1 MVSIQ
6 FREALSNSQGPVGL
20 DELRCVLDE
29 VDVSA
34 LVARLEE
41 YRPVGRKGY
50 PVTALWR
57 ADFTSFI
64 LGLPSTNALIRRLQD
79 DPELRLLCGFGQLPH
94 RTTFNR
100 FVNRLAHHRDLVED
114 CLAALTDRL
123 AELLPGLGQKVAVDS
138 TVVRTH
144 SNPNRKE
151 VSDPQASWTRKNS
164 TKAKGGKEWYW
175 GYKYHLMA
183 DATYGI
189 PLYGYS
195 TTASRNDSPELPKLL
210 SQAEA
215 AHPWLRPTHVMA
227 DKGYDSRANHEAAAG
242 RDAILVC
249 PARRYANNRLYEGIY
264 TERGVPTCVGM
275 VEMEYV
281 DTDPEKGHLYRCP
294 PGGCHLADRKG
305 VRYCHDDLWV
315 NRQDNPRLFGPIRQ
329 GSPEWK
335 ALYRLRQAVE
345 RVFKS
350 MKESRRL
357 ERHFVRGLRKVSLHA
372 AMSAL
377 GFMATFLVKL
387 LAGEGSP
394 RWMVRRVA

>member
-6 FREALSNSQGPVGL
+6 FREALSNSQGSAGL
-20 DELRCVLDE
+20 DEIRAVLE
-29 VDVSA
+29 AVDASA
-34 LVARLEE
+34 LVTRLEE

-50 PVTALWR
+50 PLTALWR
-57 ADFTSFI
+57 AYLASFI

-79 DPELRLLCGFGQLPH
+79 DPELRLLCGFSQLPH

-100 FVNRLAHHRDLVED
+100 FVNRLAGHSDLVEV
-114 CLAALTDRL
+114 CLTAINDRL

-138 TVVRTH
+138 TVVRSH
-144 SNPNRKE
+144 SSPNRKP
-151 VSDPQASWTRKNS
+151 VSDPEASWTRKNS

-189 PLYGYS
+189 PLYGYT

-294 PGGCHLADRKG
+294 SGGCHLADRKG
-305 VRYCHDDLWV
+305 VRYCHDELWV